1 MLLVNGVKLSFQNV
15 KNRLCDLSENICE
28 LFQVKIRISVMKKLS
43 IILVLF
49 LALGLKAQQDAEINT
64 TCYNK
69 FNANAGADIVSHYIW
84 RGLELNDV
92 PAIQPFISIGYKAFE
107 LGFWGSIS
115 LAPSVNAFNEND
127 IYLRYHTEQPFGSI
141 NLTLTDYFYPYAGLK
156 YFNIKNKNEG
166 AHTVDV
172 NLAYVGP
179 ETFSLSLQAS
189 SNVYNDTS
197 YSFYVELGY
206 NFSIENTDMAIT
218 VGGTKGES
226 SWYSISSTNFQI
238 INFSISASKE
248 IKISPEYSLPINVGF
263 IINPYLEKTYLV
275 LKVSL

>member
-1 MLLVNGVKLSFQNV
+1 
-15 KNRLCDLSENICE
+15 
-28 LFQVKIRISVMKKLS
+28 MKKLS
-43 IILVLF
+43 IILLMF
-49 LALGLKAQQDAEINT
+49 ISFNLKAQQDTEINT
-64 TCYNK
+64 IGCNK
-69 FNANAGADIVSHYIW
+69 FNANAGADIVSQYIW

-92 PAIQPFISIGYKAFE
+92 PAIQPFMSIGYKAFE

-127 IYLRYHTEQPFGSI
+127 IYLRYHTEQSFGSI
-141 NLTLTDYFYPYAGLK
+141 NLTLTDYFYPYTGLK
-156 YFNIKNKNEG
+156 YFNFKNKNEG

-179 ETFSLSLQAS
+179 EIFPLSLQAS
-189 SNVYNDTS
+189 SNIFNDTS

-206 NFSIENTDMAIT
+206 NFSMENTDLAI
-218 VGGTKGES
+218 VIGGTKGES
-226 SWYSISSTNFQI
+226 LWYSISSTNFQI
-238 INFSISASKE
+238 IYFSISASKE